1 MVLNVWFH
9 KMVVCMVLLTISRTE
24 AVQRVP
30 IHFEVP
36 PEADTY
42 TGIQPAT
49 FGIPFEKGQLR
60 IGDGMQIVDSKG
72 KTMPAQFE
80 VTATWGP
87 ESTEVRWLLVD
98 LLVQIRDGRAKD
110 VFLEFGPKVG
120 LEDSDPLARKTGD
133 RITVNTGALEC
144 VLDSDAGVLGQFVLK
159 DGSGKAFRATTKGSE
174 IAVEKSGPV
183 RAVVRMKGDYLA
195 EDGQKLGEFITRVR
209 FWKGQSYARIYHTL
223 VWGGDQTSE
232 IGCLTFVPEAVL
244 PGAQITAGVDGARI
258 IESDDLLLRQTD
270 WNVVQGSAMGKHID
284 GWIQLGKKEKSLF
297 LALRWPWQQYP
308 TSISGKNGRIELGL
322 IGPDKPMDLT
332 AEEVAVPYVRP
343 GMEKWNLRIFD
354 SSKLWHADYNG
365 PSARPHISP
374 RGVAK
379 TFEILIWYGEPDS
392 ETTPEVKNTFAQ
404 HPVLGFAS
412 PEFATKAMLPSPM
425 SPKDKANFPLIEGAL
440 ERAFHC
446 VTRENA
452 FDGDYGTWN
461 FGDIQW
467 SWIGRLGYT
476 TYRYW
481 MNHGKGWSIVPWVL
495 WLRSGEREYWENG
508 EANSRHVMDV
518 DTCHIPEWEPA
529 PDGKIRG
536 GQYHYSALHWGYGPH
551 VSSFFMDSEYLPYC
565 YYLTGYER
573 AKDILLDRV
582 EALARDPWKERVL
595 YFRQNPKK
603 RSRHLY
609 VLVKDLAVL
618 YEATWDGRIL
628 PYLKEYLDLTLD
640 AQISN
645 GRFANIV
652 SNHYLDQPLNIALR
666 VFPGEKERILKA
678 LYEFQEYQGGPVRS
692 RSGSAGIG
700 PMSLWTTHTLS
711 QDRNNPLYLETI
723 AMTSM
728 GQAWSVAENETIWN
742 GLTEFDAH
750 LAGPM
755 LRDWVIAIADQAERG
770 KNEESLTTGPP
781 LFFNAQL
788 PLPEGEDEG
797 WEKSRGR
804 HLVLALVK
812 EGQPLTVNL
821 HFMMHNQGQKNTLRV
836 RVTDPENRRVADILR
851 EIENSYTEPEAVQGI
866 AVQIPTGPGGVYAI
880 ELWSK
885 VGAYP
890 VRAES
895 TDGKVVHVLPP
906 GRRAVCSPT
915 FGGQG
920 WFRPKGNGEIL
931 IGYPGNFPG
940 ARVIAFDP
948 SGRIA
953 GASQIHSTRLVETN
967 VGPRQQPVG
976 KPCRFQPDPNAQGL
990 YSFITANN
998 DWHAVRE
1005 MRGMLPWV
1013 SGREESWFD
1022 PHEYPHPDLI
1032 RLIGE

>member
-1 MVLNVWFH
+1 
-9 KMVVCMVLLTISRTE
+9 
-24 AVQRVP
+24 
-30 IHFEVP
+30 
-36 PEADTY
+36 
-42 TGIQPAT
+42 
-49 FGIPFEKGQLR
+49 
-60 IGDGMQIVDSKG
+60 
-72 KTMPAQFE
+72 
-80 VTATWGP
+80 
-87 ESTEVRWLLVD
+87 
-98 LLVQIRDGRAKD
+98 
-110 VFLEFGPKVG
+110 
-120 LEDSDPLARKTGD
+120 
-133 RITVNTGALEC
+133 
-144 VLDSDAGVLGQFVLK
+144 
-159 DGSGKAFRATTKGSE
+159 
-174 IAVEKSGPV
+174 
-183 RAVVRMKGDYLA
+183 
-195 EDGQKLGEFITRVR
+195 
-209 FWKGQSYARIYHTL
+209 
-223 VWGGDQTSE
+223 
-232 IGCLTFVPEAVL
+232 
-244 PGAQITAGVDGARI
+244 
-258 IESDDLLLRQTD
+258 
-270 WNVVQGSAMGKHID
+270 
-284 GWIQLGKKEKSLF
+284 
-297 LALRWPWQQYP
+297 
-308 TSISGKNGRIELGL
+308 
-322 IGPDKPMDLT
+322 
-332 AEEVAVPYVRP
+332 
-343 GMEKWNLRIFD
+343 
-354 SSKLWHADYNG
+354 
-365 PSARPHISP
+365 
-374 RGVAK
+374 
-379 TFEILIWYGEPDS
+379 
-392 ETTPEVKNTFAQ
+392 
-404 HPVLGFAS
+404 
-412 PEFATKAMLPSPM
+412 
-425 SPKDKANFPLIEGAL
+425 
-440 ERAFHC
+440 
-446 VTRENA
+446 
-452 FDGDYGTWN
+452 
-461 FGDIQW
+461 
-467 SWIGRLGYT
+467 
-476 TYRYW
+476 

-495 WLRSGEREYWENG
+495 WLRSGEREYSENG
-508 EANSRHVMDV
+508 
-518 DTCHIPEWEPA
+518 
-529 PDGKIRG
+529 
-536 GQYHYSALHWGYGPH
+536 
-551 VSSFFMDSEYLPYC
+551 
-565 YYLTGYER
+565 
-573 AKDILLDRV
+573 

-595 YFRQNPKK
+595 YFRQN
-603 RSRHLY
+603 
-609 VLVKDLAVL
+609 
-618 YEATWDGRIL
+618 
-628 PYLKEYLDLTLD
+628 
-640 AQISN
+640 
-645 GRFANIV
+645 
-652 SNHYLDQPLNIALR
+652 
-666 VFPGEKERILKA
+666 
-678 LYEFQEYQGGPVRS
+678 
-692 RSGSAGIG
+692 
-700 PMSLWTTHTLS
+700 
-711 QDRNNPLYLETI
+711 
-723 AMTSM
+723 
-728 GQAWSVAENETIWN
+728 
-742 GLTEFDAH
+742 
-750 LAGPM
+750 PM

-821 HFMMHNQGQKNTLRV
+821 HFMMHNQGRKNTLRV

>member
-1 MVLNVWFH
+1 
-9 KMVVCMVLLTISRTE
+9 MVLLTISRTE

-133 RITVNTGALEC
+133 RITVNT
-144 VLDSDAGVLGQFVLK
+144 
-159 DGSGKAFRATTKGSE
+159 
-174 IAVEKSGPV
+174 
-183 RAVVRMKGDYLA
+183 
-195 EDGQKLGEFITRVR
+195 
-209 FWKGQSYARIYHTL
+209 
-223 VWGGDQTSE
+223 
-232 IGCLTFVPEAVL
+232 
-244 PGAQITAGVDGARI
+244 
-258 IESDDLLLRQTD
+258 
-270 WNVVQGSAMGKHID
+270 
-284 GWIQLGKKEKSLF
+284 
-297 LALRWPWQQYP
+297 
-308 TSISGKNGRIELGL
+308 
-322 IGPDKPMDLT
+322 
-332 AEEVAVPYVRP
+332 
-343 GMEKWNLRIFD
+343 
-354 SSKLWHADYNG
+354 
-365 PSARPHISP
+365 
-374 RGVAK
+374 
-379 TFEILIWYGEPDS
+379 
-392 ETTPEVKNTFAQ
+392 
-404 HPVLGFAS
+404 
-412 PEFATKAMLPSPM
+412 
-425 SPKDKANFPLIEGAL
+425 GAL

-821 HFMMHNQGQKNTLRV
+821 HFMMHNQGRKNTLRV

-998 DWHAVRE
+998 DWHAE
-1005 MRGMLPWV
+1005 G
-1013 SGREESWFD
+1013 
-1022 PHEYPHPDLI
+1022 
-1032 RLIGE
+1032 